1 MAFPFFSVS
10 AWLKF
15 WFLSH
20 PLQISEHFL
29 DGYLRV
35 VPCSGLTAH
44 FHTPGFF
51 LSFFLE
57 ILVYFNNQSFGPLVF
72 PSSQDF
78 FSQKKIPALMFY
90 IHQQWAQEKPWPQ
103 QRQSSRFA
111 NPLSLSFS
119 FPSRTCFVTHR
130 LCHVISG
137 TDK

>member
-90 IHQQWAQEKPWPQ
+90 IHQQWAQKNLDPNKGRAPGLLT
-103 QRQSSRFA
+103 
-111 NPLSLSFS
+111 LSLSPLS
-119 FPSRTCFVTHR
+119 PQELV
-130 LCHVISG
+130 LWPPDYVM
-137 TDK
+137 